1 MKLKINVLL
10 IALCA
15 FNGNAFAE
23 ISPASADYIYQV
35 KQGDNL
41 GKLSREVLDSPARW
55 SEVARYNKLKNAN
68 LITPGQR
75 LNMQLAWLKNIPA
88 EARVESLT
96 GAVTLS
102 GHAVKVGDA
111 VPTGATLETSA
122 GGSVRLSLPDGSI
135 MNVSEKSNVAA
146 KQLSKK
152 EQGNFFSAVF
162 RLVTGRIEVLKK
174 KYPLGQAP
182 LHIQSRN
189 ATIGVRGTHFRAAQE
204 GDNNTLVEVEEGLVS
219 FDAEKMSQHLELSG
233 GQGSVADGVHPP
245 KIITLLPQPTFPSLD
260 TAFSPTSVSFTLPE
274 LSGATGY
281 RGEVAKDENFKQ
293 IVVPVNAVGNA
304 VSIVGLGE
312 GRYWLRL
319 RAVDKHGLQGME
331 GKVAFEVKWLPSSSH
346 SLSFEP
352 SPQPVLPSKVLP
364 LIVLN
369 PPTFEQGDQIVV
381 NWQGEAKLRYELQ
394 VASSG
399 DFKQPWITQI
409 SQGTQLSVPA
419 PMPGHYFMRVRALD
433 GKRVGEWSN
442 LVDLSVR

>member
-1 MKLKINVLL
+1 MKLEINVLL
-10 IALCA
+10 ITLCA
-15 FNGNAFAE
+15 FNSIAFAE
-23 ISPASADYIYQV
+23 IIPASADYIYQV

-75 LNMQLAWLKNIPA
+75 LNMQLAWLKNVPA

-96 GAVTLS
+96 GAITLN
-102 GHAVKVGDA
+102 GYAVKVGDV
-111 VPTGATLETSA
+111 VPTGATLETPT
-122 GGSVRLSLPDGSI
+122 GGSVRLVLPDGST
-135 MNVSEKSNVAA
+135 MNVLEKTNVAA

-162 RLVTGRIEVLKK
+162 RLVTGRIEVFKK

-233 GQGSVADGVHPP
+233 GQGSVADGIHPP
-245 KIITLLPQPTFPSLD
+245 QIITLLPQPTFPLLD
-260 TAFSPTSVSFTLPE
+260 AFSPTSISFTMPG

-281 RGEVAKDENFKQ
+281 RGEVAKDEDFKQ
-293 IVVPVNAVGNA
+293 IIVPVNAVGNV

-319 RAVDKHGLQGME
+319 RAVDQYGLQGME
-331 GKVAFEVKWLPSSSH
+331 GKATFEVKWSRLSSH

-352 SPQPVLPSKVLP
+352 SPQSASPSKVLP

-369 PPTFEQGDQIVV
+369 PPTFEQGDQVVV

-394 VASSG
+394 VASSD

-409 SQGTQLSVPA
+409 SQGTQLSVPT
-419 PMPGHYFMRVRALD
+419 PMPGHYFMRVRAID

-442 LVDLSVR
+442 LVGLDVK